1 MMLGLITMVIKL
13 KQVTQIRWLSQVFQ
27 RWEYREIGKDE
38 DDVKNLDSS
47 PQGRLYKIW
56 GRHFIEVWSSPD
68 AKCRRRLEEAASTNK
83 CWEYKLPS
91 RAPAATPVKAFH
103 ILEDFLFN
111 PNMFRMSVSTGQLDI
126 GPVDAEFISDNN
138 KRKSK
143 KKRFFPNPAQLLSRY
158 SGKRNYRV

>member
-1 MMLGLITMVIKL
+1 MKSDPA
-13 KQVTQIRWLSQVFQ
+13 QIPSAAADWRKPPLQTSAENINYHPEPQQ
-27 RWEYREIGKDE
+27 R
-38 DDVKNLDSS
+38 LQS
-47 PQGRLYKIW
+47 
-56 GRHFIEVWSSPD
+56 RHF
-68 AKCRRRLEEAASTNK
+68 TF
-83 CWEYKLPS
+83 Y
-91 RAPAATPVKAFH
+91 